1 MLRATFKHYK
11 KFQYLQENLYTN
23 SKFFSSIYQAVNQ
36 EYSLEDR
43 EVKHTNRV
51 QELINKYRK
60 NSHHYSDLDPLG
72 LHTRYIMYWE
82 IMFLEK
88 SFPRLINLEFLMTI
102 KFPPSLTQAHISEVL
117 VSIESRSLKLSSTK
131 LISTKSESNSSM
143 FGLRMREN
151 GFTTNSRNFLNKA

>member
-11 KFQYLQENLYTN
+11 KFQYLQDTLYTN

-36 EYSLEDR
+36 DYALDEK

-72 LHTRYIMYWE
+72 LQPKYITHQE
-82 IMFLEK
+82 ITF
-88 SFPRLINLEFLMTI
+88 
-102 KFPPSLTQAHISEVL
+102 
-117 VSIESRSLKLSSTK
+117 
-131 LISTKSESNSSM
+131 
-143 FGLRMREN
+143 
-151 GFTTNSRNFLNKA
+151 